1 MQFLGL
7 RGLRPPAEHY
17 QSERLWPNHGAPL
30 ESWIG
35 MRITIVN
42 RYYWPDESAT
52 SRMTTSL
59 ATALAAR
66 GFRVRVVSSRHLH
79 NDTSVVLPAQEKHE
93 GVHIRRVWST
103 GLGRSR
109 LSSRALDYASFHL
122 GACMRLLREGT
133 ADDICISCSDP
144 PLISV
149 TTMLPVLL
157 RGSRQVN
164 WLFDL
169 FPEVALDLQ
178 VIGRRSPMGR
188 LLLALRDWSLRRSA
202 LNVAPMQ
209 AMSDHLA
216 DRGIDRASMSVIENW
231 SDGNAIFPLPAD
243 TSVLRE
249 EWGLSGKFVVG
260 YSGNLGRAHEFGT
273 LVDAAERLKERT
285 DIVFL
290 FVGGGY
296 RKAWVEAETR
306 RRNLTNVIFKPLQ
319 PRERLNDTL
328 AVADVHIVSQLPE
341 MEPFVIPSK
350 FYGIAAAGRPTIFIG
365 SGGSEIARHIATS
378 NCGEA
383 VHIGDVDALM
393 GAILRV
399 ADWDFLGET
408 MGANARRMFDAQFTE
423 ERGVDQWLGELT
435 RLRPPRRTA
444 DAQTSPRRV
453 ASP

>member
-1 MQFLGL
+1 
-7 RGLRPPAEHY
+7 
-17 QSERLWPNHGAPL
+17 
-30 ESWIG
+30 

-59 ATALAAR
+59 AIALAVR
-66 GFRVRVVSSRHLH
+66 GFDIRVLASRHLH
-79 NDTSVVLPAQEKHE
+79 NDTSVVLPAEETHR
-93 GVHIRRVWST
+93 GVRIRRVWST

-109 LSSRALDYASFHL
+109 LASRALDYASFHL
-122 GACMRLLREGT
+122 GACLLLLRDGS

-149 TTMLPVLL
+149 TTMLPVGL

-169 FPEVALDLQ
+169 FPEVAMDLQ
-178 VIGRRSPMGR
+178 VISRRSPLAR
-188 LLLALRDWSLRRSA
+188 LMLLLRDWSLRRSA

-209 AMSDHLA
+209 AMRDHLLA
-216 DRGIDRASMSVIENW
+216 RGIDRMSLSVIESW
-231 SDGNAIFPLPAD
+231 SDGREIFPLPAGEPP
-243 TSVLRE
+243 LRR

-273 LVDAAERLKERT
+273 LVDAAERLKDRP

-290 FVGGGY
+290 FVGGGH
-296 RKAWVEAETR
+296 RKAWVESEAR
-306 RRNLTNVIFKPLQ
+306 RRGLGNMHFKPLQ
-319 PRERLNDTL
+319 PRERLNEAL

-365 SGGSEIARHIATS
+365 SAASEIARHIAAS
-378 NCGEA
+378 NCGQA
-383 VHIGDVDALM
+383 VAIGDVDGLTD
-393 GAILRV
+393 AILRM
-399 ADWDFLGET
+399 ADWDYLGAT
-408 MGANARRMFDAQFTE
+408 MGANARRLFDAQFTE
-423 ERGVDQWLGELT
+423 ERGVDQWLDELK
-435 RLRPPRRTA
+435 RLGQPRAATGRHA
-444 DAQTSPRRV
+444 SARRV
-453 ASP
+453 VSP